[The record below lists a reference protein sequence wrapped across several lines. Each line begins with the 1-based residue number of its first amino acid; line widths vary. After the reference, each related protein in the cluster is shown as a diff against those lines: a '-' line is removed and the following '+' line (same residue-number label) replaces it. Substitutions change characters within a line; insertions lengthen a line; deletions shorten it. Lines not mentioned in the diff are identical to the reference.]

1 VSWLPHSRTWEAYV
15 KDSCHDTALS
25 LLDSASIKDDVKAVL
40 CMQRKPRG
48 LSLFWYFLWCY
59 KSPTSTIGNTLRSP
73 DTLIIQKNLR
83 MKEPDYGP
91 WFSKFCVWR
100 FGGAYNYVN
109 GKKRELKRWTAE
121 ADLLFQKW
129 QHLTIPF
136 DVERLFYRQ
145 TRDVSPSLSTIGNT
159 LARPFYH
166 NTSSSPNRW
175 YHPLQNLTTEQKKA
189 AFSGCVNVDIVSCYT
204 SIWWYEMGGKDCQL
218 PHSMLLH
225 PDHKEELYKLL
236 MRDFNLTGRAAAK
249 TLRQTLTSDY
259 KNGHHYSHGVEW
271 FDDLHRRILEDCYTY
286 ATVNELGRPSA
297 HKVFTWL
304 EWCIIE
310 RMLEAGDEVLL
321 MHDGIIFKE
330 CNIPRLRAAAAPYK
344 LQIERW

>member
-1 VSWLPHSRTWEAYV
+1 MSSV
-15 KDSCHDTALS
+15 TALS
-25 LLDSASIKDDVKAVL
+25 PQDSASIRDDVKAVL

-48 LSLFWYFLWCY
+48 LNLFWYFLWCY
-59 KSPTSTIGNTLRSP
+59 KQTSSSTIGSTLRSP
-73 DTLIIQKNLR
+73 DTLIIQKNLG

-100 FGGAYNYVN
+100 FGGSYNYVN

-121 ADLLFQKW
+121 ACGLFGKW
-129 QHLTIPF
+129 SHLEVPF
-136 DVERLFYRQ
+136 NIERLFYRE
-145 TRDVSPSLSTIGNT
+145 TRDISSSLSTSTIGNT

-175 YHPLQNLTTEQKKA
+175 YHPLQNLTVEQKKA

-204 SIWWYEMGGKDCQL
+204 SIWWYEMGGKDCEL
-218 PHSMLLH
+218 PNAWLLSPH
-225 PDHKEELYKLL
+225 HKEEFYKLL
-236 MRDFNLTGRAAAK
+236 MRDFNLTDRAAAK

-259 KNGHHYSHGVEW
+259 RNGHFYTSGVEW

-286 ATVNELGRPSA
+286 ATVNDLTKPTA

-321 MHDGIIFKE
+321 MHDGIIFRE
-330 CNIPRLRAAAAPYK
+330 LNIPRLREAAAPYK
-344 LQIERW
+344 LDIERW